1 MWQASTLPEPMP
13 RTPFSTTDLTRLQ
26 RQLASWR
33 QAQSQRTRLP
43 EAVWAAAASLA
54 RRHGVS
60 GVARTLGLD
69 YHKLKRRV
77 TPAAGRSAATR
88 PPPAFVEL
96 QLATAL
102 GGGAQTCRIE
112 LSAPAGGTMTL
123 HLPCAAPAVLALAA
137 AFWSRAR

>member
-1 MWQASTLPEPMP
+1 MP
-13 RTPFSTTDLTRLQ
+13 RAAFSTTNLSRLQ

-33 QAQSQRTRLP
+33 QSQSQRTRLP
-43 EAVWAAAASLA
+43 AAVWAAAASLA
-54 RRHGVS
+54 RTHGVS

-69 YHKLKRRV
+69 YHKLQRRV
-77 TPAAGRSAATR
+77 TPAAGRCAATC
-88 PPPAFVEL
+88 PPPGFVEL

-123 HLPCAAPAVLALAA
+123 HLPCAAPAVLELVA